1 MLSTLLAPTHTVE
14 MPCGGRKNCGK
25 CKISAKGSLSP
36 ISDTERRFL
45 SEEELSSGIRLACCT
60 TAIGDCVI
68 SSATV
73 AKNAINTDGE
83 LPDMV
88 LRPAFNKYGIAI
100 DIGTTTLAARLYTVN
115 GALLSTD
122 SELNPQKGF
131 GADVISRIEAA
142 LDGKATE
149 LATVIRDGLNGIIAN
164 LAKKADIDSKEIDG
178 AVITGNT
185 VMLHLLT
192 ETSTEPLSHAPFNAE
207 RLFGETVTAEELSL
221 SSLAPQT
228 PIYLPRCAEAF
239 VGADITTALLASGIS
254 GRTEPSILVD
264 IGTNGEMA
272 LVKDGEILLCSTAA
286 GPAFEGAGLSMGM
299 NGKTKILTSMA
310 IFGTVGI
317 FVRFIPMASAGIAFC
332 RGVLGCIFLLALMA
346 LTGKKP
352 NLEDMKRNGWIL
364 AISGAAIG
372 INWIL
377 LFESYRYTTVAI
389 ATICYYLA
397 PAFVTLASPLV
408 GEKLTV
414 KKLVCIG
421 VALLGMVF
429 VSGVLQGNQ
438 ESSFLGI
445 VLGVGA
451 AVFYASVILLNKKL
465 SPIGAYDK
473 TLCQLG
479 AASVVV
485 APYILL
491 TGGIYF
497 GDMAPVSWIMLAVL
511 GVVHTGFAY
520 ALYFGA
526 IRDVNAQTA
535 AILSYLDPVLSILLS
550 ALILRERLDI
560 FSLIGAMLI
569 LGSALYSEL
578 PTGKK

>member
-1 MLSTLLAPTHTVE
+1 
-14 MPCGGRKNCGK
+14 
-25 CKISAKGSLSP
+25 
-36 ISDTERRFL
+36 
-45 SEEELSSGIRLACCT
+45 
-60 TAIGDCVI
+60 
-68 SSATV
+68 
-73 AKNAINTDGE
+73 
-83 LPDMV
+83 
-88 LRPAFNKYGIAI
+88 
-100 DIGTTTLAARLYTVN
+100 
-115 GALLSTD
+115 
-122 SELNPQKGF
+122 
-131 GADVISRIEAA
+131 
-142 LDGKATE
+142 
-149 LATVIRDGLNGIIAN
+149 
-164 LAKKADIDSKEIDG
+164 
-178 AVITGNT
+178 
-185 VMLHLLT
+185 
-192 ETSTEPLSHAPFNAE
+192 
-207 RLFGETVTAEELSL
+207 
-221 SSLAPQT
+221 
-228 PIYLPRCAEAF
+228 
-239 VGADITTALLASGIS
+239 
-254 GRTEPSILVD
+254 
-264 IGTNGEMA
+264 
-272 LVKDGEILLCSTAA
+272 
-286 GPAFEGAGLSMGM
+286 M
-299 NGKTKILTSMA
+299 NGKGKILTSMA

-421 VALLGMVF
+421 VALVGMVF

-438 ESSFLGI
+438 ESSFLGV

-473 TLCQLG
+473 TFCQLG

>member
-1 MLSTLLAPTHTVE
+1 
-14 MPCGGRKNCGK
+14 
-25 CKISAKGSLSP
+25 
-36 ISDTERRFL
+36 
-45 SEEELSSGIRLACCT
+45 
-60 TAIGDCVI
+60 
-68 SSATV
+68 
-73 AKNAINTDGE
+73 
-83 LPDMV
+83 
-88 LRPAFNKYGIAI
+88 
-100 DIGTTTLAARLYTVN
+100 
-115 GALLSTD
+115 
-122 SELNPQKGF
+122 
-131 GADVISRIEAA
+131 
-142 LDGKATE
+142 
-149 LATVIRDGLNGIIAN
+149 
-164 LAKKADIDSKEIDG
+164 
-178 AVITGNT
+178 
-185 VMLHLLT
+185 
-192 ETSTEPLSHAPFNAE
+192 
-207 RLFGETVTAEELSL
+207 
-221 SSLAPQT
+221 
-228 PIYLPRCAEAF
+228 
-239 VGADITTALLASGIS
+239 
-254 GRTEPSILVD
+254 
-264 IGTNGEMA
+264 
-272 LVKDGEILLCSTAA
+272 
-286 GPAFEGAGLSMGM
+286 M
-299 NGKTKILTSMA
+299 NGKMKILTSMA

-352 NLEDMKRNGWIL
+352 NLEDMKRNGWVL

-421 VALLGMVF
+421 VALVGMVF

-438 ESSFLGI
+438 ESSFLGV

-473 TLCQLG
+473 TFCQLG

>member
-1 MLSTLLAPTHTVE
+1 
-14 MPCGGRKNCGK
+14 
-25 CKISAKGSLSP
+25 
-36 ISDTERRFL
+36 
-45 SEEELSSGIRLACCT
+45 
-60 TAIGDCVI
+60 
-68 SSATV
+68 
-73 AKNAINTDGE
+73 
-83 LPDMV
+83 
-88 LRPAFNKYGIAI
+88 
-100 DIGTTTLAARLYTVN
+100 
-115 GALLSTD
+115 
-122 SELNPQKGF
+122 
-131 GADVISRIEAA
+131 
-142 LDGKATE
+142 
-149 LATVIRDGLNGIIAN
+149 
-164 LAKKADIDSKEIDG
+164 
-178 AVITGNT
+178 
-185 VMLHLLT
+185 
-192 ETSTEPLSHAPFNAE
+192 
-207 RLFGETVTAEELSL
+207 
-221 SSLAPQT
+221 
-228 PIYLPRCAEAF
+228 
-239 VGADITTALLASGIS
+239 
-254 GRTEPSILVD
+254 
-264 IGTNGEMA
+264 
-272 LVKDGEILLCSTAA
+272 
-286 GPAFEGAGLSMGM
+286 M
-299 NGKTKILTSMA
+299 NGKMKILTSMA

-332 RGVLGCIFLLALMA
+332 RGVRGCIFLLALMA
-346 LTGKKP
+346 LTGKKL

-421 VALLGMVF
+421 VALVGMVF
-429 VSGVLQGNQ
+429 VSGVLQDNQ
-438 ESSFLGI
+438 ESSFLGV

>member
-1 MLSTLLAPTHTVE
+1 
-14 MPCGGRKNCGK
+14 
-25 CKISAKGSLSP
+25 
-36 ISDTERRFL
+36 
-45 SEEELSSGIRLACCT
+45 
-60 TAIGDCVI
+60 
-68 SSATV
+68 
-73 AKNAINTDGE
+73 
-83 LPDMV
+83 
-88 LRPAFNKYGIAI
+88 
-100 DIGTTTLAARLYTVN
+100 
-115 GALLSTD
+115 
-122 SELNPQKGF
+122 
-131 GADVISRIEAA
+131 
-142 LDGKATE
+142 
-149 LATVIRDGLNGIIAN
+149 
-164 LAKKADIDSKEIDG
+164 
-178 AVITGNT
+178 
-185 VMLHLLT
+185 
-192 ETSTEPLSHAPFNAE
+192 
-207 RLFGETVTAEELSL
+207 
-221 SSLAPQT
+221 
-228 PIYLPRCAEAF
+228 
-239 VGADITTALLASGIS
+239 
-254 GRTEPSILVD
+254 
-264 IGTNGEMA
+264 
-272 LVKDGEILLCSTAA
+272 
-286 GPAFEGAGLSMGM
+286 M
-299 NGKTKILTSMA
+299 NGKMKILTSMA

-352 NLEDMKRNGWIL
+352 NLEDMKRNGWVL

-421 VALLGMVF
+421 VALVGMVF

-438 ESSFLGI
+438 ESSFLGV

-479 AASVVV
+479 AASLVV

-497 GDMAPVSWIMLAVL
+497 GDMSPVSWIMLGVL
-511 GVVHTGFAY
+511 GIVHTGIAY

>member
-1 MLSTLLAPTHTVE
+1 
-14 MPCGGRKNCGK
+14 
-25 CKISAKGSLSP
+25 
-36 ISDTERRFL
+36 
-45 SEEELSSGIRLACCT
+45 
-60 TAIGDCVI
+60 
-68 SSATV
+68 
-73 AKNAINTDGE
+73 
-83 LPDMV
+83 
-88 LRPAFNKYGIAI
+88 
-100 DIGTTTLAARLYTVN
+100 
-115 GALLSTD
+115 
-122 SELNPQKGF
+122 
-131 GADVISRIEAA
+131 
-142 LDGKATE
+142 
-149 LATVIRDGLNGIIAN
+149 
-164 LAKKADIDSKEIDG
+164 
-178 AVITGNT
+178 
-185 VMLHLLT
+185 
-192 ETSTEPLSHAPFNAE
+192 
-207 RLFGETVTAEELSL
+207 
-221 SSLAPQT
+221 
-228 PIYLPRCAEAF
+228 
-239 VGADITTALLASGIS
+239 
-254 GRTEPSILVD
+254 
-264 IGTNGEMA
+264 
-272 LVKDGEILLCSTAA
+272 
-286 GPAFEGAGLSMGM
+286 M
-299 NGKTKILTSMA
+299 NGKGKILTSMA

-332 RGVLGCIFLLALMA
+332 RGVLGCIFLLVLMA

-352 NLEDMKRNGWIL
+352 NLKDMKRNGWIL
-364 AISGAAIG
+364 ALSGAAIG

-421 VALLGMVF
+421 VALVGMVF

-438 ESSFLGI
+438 ESSFLGV

>member
-1 MLSTLLAPTHTVE
+1 
-14 MPCGGRKNCGK
+14 
-25 CKISAKGSLSP
+25 
-36 ISDTERRFL
+36 
-45 SEEELSSGIRLACCT
+45 
-60 TAIGDCVI
+60 
-68 SSATV
+68 
-73 AKNAINTDGE
+73 
-83 LPDMV
+83 
-88 LRPAFNKYGIAI
+88 
-100 DIGTTTLAARLYTVN
+100 
-115 GALLSTD
+115 
-122 SELNPQKGF
+122 
-131 GADVISRIEAA
+131 
-142 LDGKATE
+142 
-149 LATVIRDGLNGIIAN
+149 
-164 LAKKADIDSKEIDG
+164 
-178 AVITGNT
+178 
-185 VMLHLLT
+185 
-192 ETSTEPLSHAPFNAE
+192 
-207 RLFGETVTAEELSL
+207 
-221 SSLAPQT
+221 
-228 PIYLPRCAEAF
+228 
-239 VGADITTALLASGIS
+239 
-254 GRTEPSILVD
+254 
-264 IGTNGEMA
+264 
-272 LVKDGEILLCSTAA
+272 
-286 GPAFEGAGLSMGM
+286 M
-299 NGKTKILTSMA
+299 NGKLKILTSMA

-332 RGVLGCIFLLALMA
+332 RGVLGCIFLLVLMA

-421 VALLGMVF
+421 VALVGMVF

-438 ESSFLGI
+438 ESSFLGV

-473 TLCQLG
+473 TFCQLG

>member
-1 MLSTLLAPTHTVE
+1 
-14 MPCGGRKNCGK
+14 
-25 CKISAKGSLSP
+25 
-36 ISDTERRFL
+36 
-45 SEEELSSGIRLACCT
+45 
-60 TAIGDCVI
+60 
-68 SSATV
+68 
-73 AKNAINTDGE
+73 
-83 LPDMV
+83 
-88 LRPAFNKYGIAI
+88 
-100 DIGTTTLAARLYTVN
+100 
-115 GALLSTD
+115 
-122 SELNPQKGF
+122 
-131 GADVISRIEAA
+131 
-142 LDGKATE
+142 
-149 LATVIRDGLNGIIAN
+149 
-164 LAKKADIDSKEIDG
+164 
-178 AVITGNT
+178 
-185 VMLHLLT
+185 
-192 ETSTEPLSHAPFNAE
+192 
-207 RLFGETVTAEELSL
+207 
-221 SSLAPQT
+221 
-228 PIYLPRCAEAF
+228 
-239 VGADITTALLASGIS
+239 
-254 GRTEPSILVD
+254 
-264 IGTNGEMA
+264 
-272 LVKDGEILLCSTAA
+272 
-286 GPAFEGAGLSMGM
+286 M
-299 NGKTKILTSMA
+299 NGKVKILTSMA

-372 INWIL
+372 SNWIL

-438 ESSFLGI
+438 ESRFLGV

>member
-1 MLSTLLAPTHTVE
+1 
-14 MPCGGRKNCGK
+14 
-25 CKISAKGSLSP
+25 
-36 ISDTERRFL
+36 
-45 SEEELSSGIRLACCT
+45 
-60 TAIGDCVI
+60 
-68 SSATV
+68 
-73 AKNAINTDGE
+73 
-83 LPDMV
+83 
-88 LRPAFNKYGIAI
+88 
-100 DIGTTTLAARLYTVN
+100 
-115 GALLSTD
+115 
-122 SELNPQKGF
+122 
-131 GADVISRIEAA
+131 
-142 LDGKATE
+142 
-149 LATVIRDGLNGIIAN
+149 
-164 LAKKADIDSKEIDG
+164 
-178 AVITGNT
+178 
-185 VMLHLLT
+185 
-192 ETSTEPLSHAPFNAE
+192 
-207 RLFGETVTAEELSL
+207 
-221 SSLAPQT
+221 
-228 PIYLPRCAEAF
+228 
-239 VGADITTALLASGIS
+239 
-254 GRTEPSILVD
+254 
-264 IGTNGEMA
+264 
-272 LVKDGEILLCSTAA
+272 
-286 GPAFEGAGLSMGM
+286 M
-299 NGKTKILTSMA
+299 NGKVKILTSMA

-421 VALLGMVF
+421 VALVGMVF

-438 ESSFLGI
+438 ESSFLGV

-578 PTGKK
+578 PTGQK